1 MSFRKED
8 QTTYAVWS
16 FLSVFA
22 GKMVKVDSQTSRL
35 EDRSAML
42 KMNIMS
48 KWFVKGIVTEK

>member
-1 MSFRKED
+1 MTKSLNVIEEADRKED
-8 QTTYAVWS
+8 QTAYAVWS

-42 KMNIMS
+42 KMNDY
-48 KWFVKGIVTEK
+48 V

>member
-8 QTTYAVWS
+8 QTAYAVWS

-22 GKMVKVDSQTSRL
+22 GRMVKVDSQTSRL

-42 KMNIMS
+42 KMNDY
-48 KWFVKGIVTEK
+48 V